1 MKEKIISL
9 LIECDMH
16 NGMVLSDKSMAPSS
30 SIEEIAEYISS
41 SITRQQGVSAR
52 FLIPKRTS
60 SATTISVSDV

>member
-41 SITRQQGVSAR
+41 SITRQRGVSE
-52 FLIPKRTS
+52 
-60 SATTISVSDV
+60 